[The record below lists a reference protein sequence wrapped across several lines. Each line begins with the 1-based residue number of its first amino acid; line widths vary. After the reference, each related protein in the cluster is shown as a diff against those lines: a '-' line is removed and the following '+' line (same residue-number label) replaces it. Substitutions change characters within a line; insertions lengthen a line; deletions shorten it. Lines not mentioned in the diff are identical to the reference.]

1 MQYHEAQAQHDA
13 AHPFRVE
20 RWSAITRRWLY
31 VAEHKSHAAAE
42 RRIDGYRLYPAYADS
57 TFRIVTA
64 DSIELHPAGA
74 VLA

>member
-1 MQYHEAQAQHDA
+1 MQYHEAQAQHAA

-20 RWSAITRRWLY
+20 RWSDISRCWLF
-31 VAEHKSHAAAE
+31 VADHRSHASAE
-42 RRIDGYRLYPAYADS
+42 RRIAGYRVYPAYARD